1 MQPAPAPGKRV
12 LVIDDEESLRD
23 LLQLALREGGYAVET
38 ARDGLDGLE
47 QLKSKKFDL
56 VLLDV
61 WMPRMNG
68 LELLTELQQLPAPP
82 RVIMMTAD
90 HTPETLL
97 HTIRQSAYQY
107 IGKPFTLESMMELVG
122 KAITCPEQAAIEVL
136 SAKPEWVELL
146 VPCQKEAVDR
156 IESFLMAMKGDLAEE
171 VRYSVGQAFHELLL
185 NAIEWGGKLDPNVP
199 NVVNLTKD
207 TAYNPW
213 TKNYFGLRIIPR
225 PDKWYGFD
233 IVDDPRGYTRRVRT
247 VNNAQCGATTCFP
260 NYPTAIDTI
269 TTERVLKFSVYI
281 AKRYGPISGRF
292 GILEN
297 TGGAGIKLHLAN
309 DSLTLSADAW
319 EFANPLKDRPRLKL
333 YADYRFLNHLLLT
346 FGVDDVLNR
355 PLVDPEQT
363 TRIVSGRDYFIG
375 AGVFFNDDDIKM
387 LIAAI
392 PIRF

>member
-23 LLQLALREGGYAVET
+23 LLQLALREGGYAAET

-68 LELLTELQQLPAPP
+68 LQMLTELQQLPAPP

-97 HTIRQSAYQY
+97 HTIRESAYQY

-122 KAITCPEQAAIEVL
+122 KVITCPEQAAIEVL

-185 NAIEWGGKLDPNVP
+185 NAIEWGGKLDPNRKVHIAYLRTKRMILYRIADP
-199 NVVNLTKD
+199 GTGFRFQDLTHAAVSNQAGD
-207 TAYNPW
+207 S
-213 TKNYFGLRIIPR
+213 LQH
-225 PDKWYGFD
+225 
-233 IVDDPRGYTRRVRT
+233 VRVRDEK
-247 VNNAQCGATTCFP
+247 GMRP
-260 NYPTAIDTI
+260 
-269 TTERVLKFSVYI
+269 
-281 AKRYGPISGRF
+281 GGF
-292 GILEN
+292 GIL
-297 TGGAGIKLHLAN
+297 
-309 DSLTLSADAW
+309 LTRS
-319 EFANPLKDRPRLKL
+319 
-333 YADYRFLNHLLLT
+333 
-346 FGVDDVLNR
+346 
-355 PLVDPEQT
+355 LVDE
-363 TRIVSGRDYFIG
+363 
-375 AGVFFNDDDIKM
+375 
-387 LIAAI
+387 LIYNQAQNEVM
-392 PIRF
+392 FVKYL

>member
-97 HTIRQSAYQY
+97 HTIRESAYQY

-122 KAITCPEQAAIEVL
+122 KVISCPEQAAIEVL

-185 NAIEWGGKLDPNVP
+185 NAIEWGGKLDPNRKVHIAYLRTKRMILYRIADP
-199 NVVNLTKD
+199 GTGFRFQDLTHAAVSNQAGD
-207 TAYNPW
+207 S
-213 TKNYFGLRIIPR
+213 LQH
-225 PDKWYGFD
+225 
-233 IVDDPRGYTRRVRT
+233 VRVRDEK
-247 VNNAQCGATTCFP
+247 GMRP
-260 NYPTAIDTI
+260 
-269 TTERVLKFSVYI
+269 
-281 AKRYGPISGRF
+281 GGF
-292 GILEN
+292 GIL
-297 TGGAGIKLHLAN
+297 
-309 DSLTLSADAW
+309 LTRS
-319 EFANPLKDRPRLKL
+319 
-333 YADYRFLNHLLLT
+333 
-346 FGVDDVLNR
+346 
-355 PLVDPEQT
+355 LVDE
-363 TRIVSGRDYFIG
+363 
-375 AGVFFNDDDIKM
+375 
-387 LIAAI
+387 LIYNQAQNEVM
-392 PIRF
+392 FVKYL

>member
-68 LELLTELQQLPAPP
+68 LQLLTELQQLPAPP

-97 HTIRQSAYQY
+97 HTIRESAYQY

-122 KAITCPEQAAIEVL
+122 KVITCPEQAAIEVL

-185 NAIEWGGKLDPNVP
+185 NAIEWGGKLDPNRKVHIAYLRTKRMILYRIADP
-199 NVVNLTKD
+199 GTGFRFQDLTHAAVSNQAGD
-207 TAYNPW
+207 S
-213 TKNYFGLRIIPR
+213 LQH
-225 PDKWYGFD
+225 
-233 IVDDPRGYTRRVRT
+233 VRVRDEK
-247 VNNAQCGATTCFP
+247 GMRP
-260 NYPTAIDTI
+260 
-269 TTERVLKFSVYI
+269 
-281 AKRYGPISGRF
+281 GGF
-292 GILEN
+292 GIL
-297 TGGAGIKLHLAN
+297 
-309 DSLTLSADAW
+309 LTRS
-319 EFANPLKDRPRLKL
+319 
-333 YADYRFLNHLLLT
+333 
-346 FGVDDVLNR
+346 
-355 PLVDPEQT
+355 LVDE
-363 TRIVSGRDYFIG
+363 
-375 AGVFFNDDDIKM
+375 
-387 LIAAI
+387 LIYNQAQNEVM
-392 PIRF
+392 FVKYL

>member
-12 LVIDDEESLRD
+12 LVIDDEESLRA
-23 LLQLALREGGYAVET
+23 LLQLALREGGYAAET

-68 LELLTELQQLPAPP
+68 LELLTQLQQLPAPP

-97 HTIRQSAYQY
+97 HTIRESAYQY

-122 KAITCPEQAAIEVL
+122 KVITCPEQAAIEVL

-185 NAIEWGGKLDPNVP
+185 NAIEWGGKLDPNRKVHIAYLRTKRMILYRIADP
-199 NVVNLTKD
+199 GTGFRFQDLTHAAVSNQAGD
-207 TAYNPW
+207 S
-213 TKNYFGLRIIPR
+213 LQH
-225 PDKWYGFD
+225 
-233 IVDDPRGYTRRVRT
+233 VRVRDEK
-247 VNNAQCGATTCFP
+247 GMRP
-260 NYPTAIDTI
+260 
-269 TTERVLKFSVYI
+269 
-281 AKRYGPISGRF
+281 GGF
-292 GILEN
+292 GIL
-297 TGGAGIKLHLAN
+297 
-309 DSLTLSADAW
+309 LTRS
-319 EFANPLKDRPRLKL
+319 
-333 YADYRFLNHLLLT
+333 
-346 FGVDDVLNR
+346 
-355 PLVDPEQT
+355 LVDE
-363 TRIVSGRDYFIG
+363 
-375 AGVFFNDDDIKM
+375 
-387 LIAAI
+387 LIYNQAQNEVM
-392 PIRF
+392 FVKYLQ

>member
-97 HTIRQSAYQY
+97 HTIRESAYQY

-122 KAITCPEQAAIEVL
+122 KVITCPEQAAIEVL

-185 NAIEWGGKLDPNVP
+185 NAIEWGGKLDPNRKVHIAYLRTKRMILYRIADP
-199 NVVNLTKD
+199 GTGFRFQDLTHAAVSNQAGD
-207 TAYNPW
+207 S
-213 TKNYFGLRIIPR
+213 LQH
-225 PDKWYGFD
+225 
-233 IVDDPRGYTRRVRT
+233 VRVRDEK
-247 VNNAQCGATTCFP
+247 GMRP
-260 NYPTAIDTI
+260 
-269 TTERVLKFSVYI
+269 
-281 AKRYGPISGRF
+281 GGF
-292 GILEN
+292 GIL
-297 TGGAGIKLHLAN
+297 
-309 DSLTLSADAW
+309 LTRS
-319 EFANPLKDRPRLKL
+319 
-333 YADYRFLNHLLLT
+333 
-346 FGVDDVLNR
+346 
-355 PLVDPEQT
+355 LVDE
-363 TRIVSGRDYFIG
+363 
-375 AGVFFNDDDIKM
+375 
-387 LIAAI
+387 LIYNQAQNEVM
-392 PIRF
+392 FVKYLQ

>member
-23 LLQLALREGGYAVET
+23 LLQLALRESGYAVET
-38 ARDGLDGLE
+38 ARDGVDGLE

-97 HTIRQSAYQY
+97 HTIRESAYQY

-122 KAITCPEQAAIEVL
+122 KVIACPEQAAIEVL

-185 NAIEWGGKLDPNVP
+185 NAIEWGGKLDPNRKVHIAYLRTKRMILYRIADP
-199 NVVNLTKD
+199 GTGFRFQDLTHAAVSNQAGD
-207 TAYNPW
+207 S
-213 TKNYFGLRIIPR
+213 LQH
-225 PDKWYGFD
+225 
-233 IVDDPRGYTRRVRT
+233 VRVRDEK
-247 VNNAQCGATTCFP
+247 GMRP
-260 NYPTAIDTI
+260 
-269 TTERVLKFSVYI
+269 
-281 AKRYGPISGRF
+281 GGF
-292 GILEN
+292 GIL
-297 TGGAGIKLHLAN
+297 
-309 DSLTLSADAW
+309 LTRS
-319 EFANPLKDRPRLKL
+319 
-333 YADYRFLNHLLLT
+333 
-346 FGVDDVLNR
+346 
-355 PLVDPEQT
+355 LVDELIYNQ
-363 TRIVSGRDYFIG
+363 
-375 AGVFFNDDDIKM
+375 AQNDVMFVKY
-387 LIAAI
+387 L
-392 PIRF
+392 

>member
-68 LELLTELQQLPAPP
+68 LQMLTELQQLPAPP

-97 HTIRQSAYQY
+97 HTIRESAYQY

-122 KAITCPEQAAIEVL
+122 KVIACPEQAAIEVL

-185 NAIEWGGKLDPNVP
+185 NAIEWGGKLDPNRKVHIAYLRTKRMILYRIADP
-199 NVVNLTKD
+199 GTGFRFQDLTHAAVSNQAGD
-207 TAYNPW
+207 S
-213 TKNYFGLRIIPR
+213 LQH
-225 PDKWYGFD
+225 
-233 IVDDPRGYTRRVRT
+233 VRVRDEK
-247 VNNAQCGATTCFP
+247 GMRP
-260 NYPTAIDTI
+260 
-269 TTERVLKFSVYI
+269 
-281 AKRYGPISGRF
+281 GGF
-292 GILEN
+292 GIL
-297 TGGAGIKLHLAN
+297 
-309 DSLTLSADAW
+309 LTRS
-319 EFANPLKDRPRLKL
+319 
-333 YADYRFLNHLLLT
+333 
-346 FGVDDVLNR
+346 
-355 PLVDPEQT
+355 LVDE
-363 TRIVSGRDYFIG
+363 
-375 AGVFFNDDDIKM
+375 
-387 LIAAI
+387 LIYNQAQNEVM
-392 PIRF
+392 FVKYL

>member
-12 LVIDDEESLRD
+12 LVIDDEESLRA

-97 HTIRQSAYQY
+97 HTIRESAYQY

-122 KAITCPEQAAIEVL
+122 KVIACPEQAAIEVL

-185 NAIEWGGKLDPNVP
+185 NAIEWGGKLDPNRKVHIAYLRTKRMILYRIADP
-199 NVVNLTKD
+199 GTGFRFQDLTHAAVSNQAGD
-207 TAYNPW
+207 S
-213 TKNYFGLRIIPR
+213 LQH
-225 PDKWYGFD
+225 
-233 IVDDPRGYTRRVRT
+233 VRVRDEK
-247 VNNAQCGATTCFP
+247 GMRP
-260 NYPTAIDTI
+260 
-269 TTERVLKFSVYI
+269 
-281 AKRYGPISGRF
+281 GGF
-292 GILEN
+292 GIL
-297 TGGAGIKLHLAN
+297 
-309 DSLTLSADAW
+309 LTRS
-319 EFANPLKDRPRLKL
+319 
-333 YADYRFLNHLLLT
+333 
-346 FGVDDVLNR
+346 
-355 PLVDPEQT
+355 LVDE
-363 TRIVSGRDYFIG
+363 
-375 AGVFFNDDDIKM
+375 
-387 LIAAI
+387 LIYNQAQNEVM
-392 PIRF
+392 FVKYL

>member
-12 LVIDDEESLRD
+12 LVIDDEESLRA

-38 ARDGLDGLE
+38 ARDGVDGLE

-97 HTIRQSAYQY
+97 HTIRESAYQY

-122 KAITCPEQAAIEVL
+122 KVIACPEQAAIEVL

-185 NAIEWGGKLDPNVP
+185 NAIEWGGKLDPNRKVHIAYLRTKRMILYRIADP
-199 NVVNLTKD
+199 GTGFRFQDLTHAAVSNQAGD
-207 TAYNPW
+207 S
-213 TKNYFGLRIIPR
+213 LQH
-225 PDKWYGFD
+225 
-233 IVDDPRGYTRRVRT
+233 VRVRDEK
-247 VNNAQCGATTCFP
+247 GMRP
-260 NYPTAIDTI
+260 
-269 TTERVLKFSVYI
+269 
-281 AKRYGPISGRF
+281 GGF
-292 GILEN
+292 GIL
-297 TGGAGIKLHLAN
+297 
-309 DSLTLSADAW
+309 LTRS
-319 EFANPLKDRPRLKL
+319 
-333 YADYRFLNHLLLT
+333 
-346 FGVDDVLNR
+346 
-355 PLVDPEQT
+355 LVDE
-363 TRIVSGRDYFIG
+363 
-375 AGVFFNDDDIKM
+375 
-387 LIAAI
+387 LIYNQAQNEVM
-392 PIRF
+392 FVKYLQ

>member
-97 HTIRQSAYQY
+97 HTIRERAYQY

-122 KAITCPEQAAIEVL
+122 KVISCPEQAAIEVL

-185 NAIEWGGKLDPNVP
+185 NAIEWGGKLDPNRKVHIAYLRTKRMILYRIADP
-199 NVVNLTKD
+199 GTGFRFQDLTHAAVSNQAGD
-207 TAYNPW
+207 S
-213 TKNYFGLRIIPR
+213 LQH
-225 PDKWYGFD
+225 
-233 IVDDPRGYTRRVRT
+233 VRVRDEK
-247 VNNAQCGATTCFP
+247 GMRP
-260 NYPTAIDTI
+260 
-269 TTERVLKFSVYI
+269 
-281 AKRYGPISGRF
+281 GGF
-292 GILEN
+292 GIL
-297 TGGAGIKLHLAN
+297 
-309 DSLTLSADAW
+309 LTRS
-319 EFANPLKDRPRLKL
+319 
-333 YADYRFLNHLLLT
+333 
-346 FGVDDVLNR
+346 
-355 PLVDPEQT
+355 LVDE
-363 TRIVSGRDYFIG
+363 
-375 AGVFFNDDDIKM
+375 
-387 LIAAI
+387 LIYNQAQNEVM
-392 PIRF
+392 FVKYLQ

>member
-97 HTIRQSAYQY
+97 HTIRESAYQY

-122 KAITCPEQAAIEVL
+122 KVITCPEQAAIEVL

-185 NAIEWGGKLDPNVP
+185 NAIEWGGKLDPNRKVHI
-199 NVVNLTKD
+199 
-207 TAYNPW
+207 AY
-213 TKNYFGLRIIPR
+213 LR
-225 PDKWYGFD
+225 
-233 IVDDPRGYTRRVRT
+233 TRRMILYRIADPGTGFRFQDLTHAAVSNQAGDSLQHVR
-247 VNNAQCGATTCFP
+247 VRDEKGMRP
-260 NYPTAIDTI
+260 
-269 TTERVLKFSVYI
+269 
-281 AKRYGPISGRF
+281 GGF
-292 GILEN
+292 GIL
-297 TGGAGIKLHLAN
+297 
-309 DSLTLSADAW
+309 LTRS
-319 EFANPLKDRPRLKL
+319 
-333 YADYRFLNHLLLT
+333 
-346 FGVDDVLNR
+346 
-355 PLVDPEQT
+355 LVDE
-363 TRIVSGRDYFIG
+363 
-375 AGVFFNDDDIKM
+375 
-387 LIAAI
+387 LIYNQAQNEVM
-392 PIRF
+392 FVKYLQ

>member
-12 LVIDDEESLRD
+12 LVIDDEESLRA

-38 ARDGLDGLE
+38 ARDGVDGLE

-97 HTIRQSAYQY
+97 HTIRERAYQY

-122 KAITCPEQAAIEVL
+122 KVIACPEQAAIEVL

-185 NAIEWGGKLDPNVP
+185 NAIEWGGKLDPNRKVHIAYLRTKRMILYRIADP
-199 NVVNLTKD
+199 GTGFRFQDLTHAAVSNQAGD
-207 TAYNPW
+207 S
-213 TKNYFGLRIIPR
+213 LQH
-225 PDKWYGFD
+225 
-233 IVDDPRGYTRRVRT
+233 VRVRDEK
-247 VNNAQCGATTCFP
+247 GMRP
-260 NYPTAIDTI
+260 
-269 TTERVLKFSVYI
+269 
-281 AKRYGPISGRF
+281 GGF
-292 GILEN
+292 GIL
-297 TGGAGIKLHLAN
+297 
-309 DSLTLSADAW
+309 LTRS
-319 EFANPLKDRPRLKL
+319 
-333 YADYRFLNHLLLT
+333 
-346 FGVDDVLNR
+346 
-355 PLVDPEQT
+355 LVDE
-363 TRIVSGRDYFIG
+363 
-375 AGVFFNDDDIKM
+375 
-387 LIAAI
+387 LIYNQAQNEVM
-392 PIRF
+392 FVKYLQ

>member
-38 ARDGLDGLE
+38 ARDGVDGLE

-97 HTIRQSAYQY
+97 HTIRESAYQY

-122 KAITCPEQAAIEVL
+122 KVIACPEQAAIEVL

-185 NAIEWGGKLDPNVP
+185 NAIEWGGKLDPNRKVHIAYLRTKRMILYRIADP
-199 NVVNLTKD
+199 GTGFRFQDLTHAAVSNQAGD
-207 TAYNPW
+207 S
-213 TKNYFGLRIIPR
+213 LQH
-225 PDKWYGFD
+225 
-233 IVDDPRGYTRRVRT
+233 VRVRDEK
-247 VNNAQCGATTCFP
+247 GMRP
-260 NYPTAIDTI
+260 
-269 TTERVLKFSVYI
+269 
-281 AKRYGPISGRF
+281 GGF
-292 GILEN
+292 GIL
-297 TGGAGIKLHLAN
+297 
-309 DSLTLSADAW
+309 LTRS
-319 EFANPLKDRPRLKL
+319 
-333 YADYRFLNHLLLT
+333 
-346 FGVDDVLNR
+346 
-355 PLVDPEQT
+355 LVDE
-363 TRIVSGRDYFIG
+363 
-375 AGVFFNDDDIKM
+375 
-387 LIAAI
+387 LIYNQAQNEVM
-392 PIRF
+392 FVKYLQ

>member
-68 LELLTELQQLPAPP
+68 LQMLTELQQLPAPP

-97 HTIRQSAYQY
+97 HTIRESAYQY

-185 NAIEWGGKLDPNVP
+185 NAIEWGGKLDPNRKVHIAYLRTKRMILYRIADP
-199 NVVNLTKD
+199 GTGFRFQDLTHAAVSNQAGD
-207 TAYNPW
+207 S
-213 TKNYFGLRIIPR
+213 LQH
-225 PDKWYGFD
+225 
-233 IVDDPRGYTRRVRT
+233 VRVRDEK
-247 VNNAQCGATTCFP
+247 GMRP
-260 NYPTAIDTI
+260 
-269 TTERVLKFSVYI
+269 
-281 AKRYGPISGRF
+281 GGF
-292 GILEN
+292 GIL
-297 TGGAGIKLHLAN
+297 
-309 DSLTLSADAW
+309 LTRS
-319 EFANPLKDRPRLKL
+319 
-333 YADYRFLNHLLLT
+333 
-346 FGVDDVLNR
+346 
-355 PLVDPEQT
+355 LVDE
-363 TRIVSGRDYFIG
+363 
-375 AGVFFNDDDIKM
+375 
-387 LIAAI
+387 LIYNQQQNEVM
-392 PIRF
+392 FVKYLQ